1 MDAGNSQKLLKIS
14 AHGCDPRA
22 GHSGEPT
29 ERAEAQRTEGPASS
43 KREYG
48 ALQKVPAGAIPGRG
62 NELLRGLLRDE
73 AQRGHLKIG
82 VVALL
87 PAAVAMRI
95 HLNQSRT
102 QGTGTNCG
110 PQQVRSHLGE
120 LVVLH

>member
-1 MDAGNSQKLLKIS
+1 MDTGNSQKLLKIS
-14 AHGCDPRA
+14 ANEYDPRT

-29 ERAEAQRTEGPASS
+29 EQAGAQRTEGPASS

-48 ALQKVPAGAIPGRG
+48 ALPKVPAGAIPGRG

-87 PAAVAMRI
+87 PATVAMRI

-102 QGTGTNCG
+102 QGAGTNRG
-110 PQQVRSHLGE
+110 P
-120 LVVLH
+120 

>member
-1 MDAGNSQKLLKIS
+1 MRPPGGSF
-14 AHGCDPRA
+14 GRA
-22 GHSGEPT
+22 N
-29 ERAEAQRTEGPASS
+29 RRIKAQRTEGPASS
-43 KREYG
+43 KREDG

-73 AQRGHLKIG
+73 AQRGHLKIE

-102 QGTGTNCG
+102 QGTGTNRG
-110 PQQVRSHLGE
+110 P
-120 LVVLH
+120 